1 MSFEYAKALSEYEHK
16 GRVGLPEKVDSD
28 RILTNKC
35 TSLVQMLCSSECC
48 VVLTGAGIST
58 AAGIPDFRGPN
69 GVWTLE
75 RQKRQMP
82 EGVSFEHATPTFSH
96 FALTEL
102 EKCGKIKFL
111 ITQNVDGL
119 HSLSGFPIERLA
131 ELHGNIFVEKCGK
144 CKRKYFRDSPIPS
157 VGLKPTGRQCENAEC
172 NGDLHDTT
180 LDWED
185 KLPEPDYQIAQEFVR
200 KCDLFLCL
208 GTTLQIKP
216 VGDMPLVCKR
226 NGGKFVTINL
236 QKTLH
241 ERKAD
246 LIINAKLDNVFWRV
260 CNSLGLQLSPNLMVK
275 NESNNN
281 NLNLLKNPPIFTK
294 SEIEEFDKEIKK
306 ELNFREGKK
315 RKNASSNKK
324 MAKNNIKKVNNNDN

>member
-16 GRVGLPEKVDSD
+16 GRVGLPEKIDSN

-35 TSLVQMLCSSECC
+35 SSLVKMLSESKCC

-75 RQKRQMP
+75 RQKRQIS
-82 EGVSFEHATPTFSH
+82 GGISFDQATPTYSH

-102 EKCGKIKFL
+102 GKRGIIKFL

-119 HSLSGFPIERLA
+119 HGLSGFPVEKMA
-131 ELHGNIFVEKCGK
+131 ELHGNIFVEKCER
-144 CKRKYFRDSPIPS
+144 CKRKYFQNSPIPS
-157 VGLKPTGRQCENAEC
+157 VGLKPTGRYCENLKC
-172 NGDLHDTT
+172 KGTLRDTA

-185 KLPEPDYQIAQEFVR
+185 KLPEPDYRISQEFVR
-200 KCDLFLCL
+200 KADLFLCL

-216 VGDMPLVCKR
+216 VGDMPLICKR

-236 QKTLH
+236 QKTQH

-246 LIINAKLDNVFWRV
+246 LIINAKLDDVFHRV
-260 CNSLGLQLSPNLMVK
+260 CNSLGVQLENVEENKQLNNTNFLVK
-275 NESNNN
+275 DKLIN
-281 NLNLLKNPPIFTK
+281 NLTIEK
-294 SEIEEFDKEIKK
+294 SEIFEEKIKRQRK
-306 ELNFREGKK
+306 RRITSSDELIKDN
-315 RKNASSNKK
+315 NKK
-324 MAKNNIKKVNNNDN
+324 IILN

>member
-35 TSLVQMLCSSECC
+35 TSLVQMLCNSECC

-119 HSLSGFPIERLA
+119 HSLSGFPIE
-131 ELHGNIFVEKCGK
+131 H
-144 CKRKYFRDSPIPS
+144 SPIPS
-157 VGLKPTGRQCENAEC
+157 VGLKPTGRQCENSEC

-185 KLPEPDYQIAQEFVR
+185 KLPE
-200 KCDLFLCL
+200 
-208 GTTLQIKP
+208 
-216 VGDMPLVCKR
+216 
-226 NGGKFVTINL
+226 
-236 QKTLH
+236 
-241 ERKAD
+241 
-246 LIINAKLDNVFWRV
+246 
-260 CNSLGLQLSPNLMVK
+260 
-275 NESNNN
+275 
-281 NLNLLKNPPIFTK
+281 
-294 SEIEEFDKEIKK
+294 
-306 ELNFREGKK
+306 
-315 RKNASSNKK
+315 
-324 MAKNNIKKVNNNDN
+324 

>member
-16 GRVGLPEKVDSD
+16 GRVGLPEVDSD

-35 TSLVQMLCSSECC
+35 TSLVQMLCNSECC

-102 EKCGKIKFL
+102 EK
-111 ITQNVDGL
+111 
-119 HSLSGFPIERLA
+119 
-131 ELHGNIFVEKCGK
+131 
-144 CKRKYFRDSPIPS
+144 KYFRDSPIPS

-236 QKTLH
+236 QKTQH
-241 ERKAD
+241 VRK
-246 LIINAKLDNVFWRV
+246 KSRF
-260 CNSLGLQLSPNLMVK
+260 
-275 NESNNN
+275 NN
-281 NLNLLKNPPIFTK
+281 KCKT
-294 SEIEEFDKEIKK
+294 
-306 ELNFREGKK
+306 
-315 RKNASSNKK
+315 
-324 MAKNNIKKVNNNDN
+324 

>member
-35 TSLVQMLCSSECC
+35 TSLVQMLCNSECC

-82 EGVSFEHATPTFSH
+82 EGISFEHATPTFSH

-119 HSLSGFPIERLA
+119 HSLSGFPIE
-131 ELHGNIFVEKCGK
+131 H
-144 CKRKYFRDSPIPS
+144 
-157 VGLKPTGRQCENAEC
+157 
-172 NGDLHDTT
+172 
-180 LDWED
+180 WED

-260 CNSLGLQLSPNLMVK
+260 CNSLGLQLSPNLMIK
-275 NESNNN
+275 NESNN
-281 NLNLLKNPPIFTK
+281 NLNLLKNPLPIFTK

-315 RKNASSNKK
+315 RKNVSNKK
-324 MAKNNIKKVNNNDN
+324 FSKNTIKK